1 MNFTVSFPLKY
12 NMEENQ
18 NFQDRFRFPGKVWF
32 TAGVFTLI
40 LVMLLFLR
48 TIFPVLLLILAAI
61 LIVVYFHAVRDF
73 IEKKTKWNHGPA
85 LLFSVILTLI
95 VTGLIF
101 WLIGATVQMQI
112 SKLIDMLPTSFE
124 NAREQIEQYPVGEQI
139 MGYLST
145 TGARENLEII
155 TSIFLK
161 STFGFFGDIYVII
174 VAGIYFTVDPML
186 YQRGFI
192 KLLPLARRARMNETF
207 YKIGFNLK
215 QWLIGQFIS
224 MLIIFSL
231 VAIGLRIIGLPMW
244 FTLALITGLLNFIPN
259 FGPLLAA
266 IPTVLIGLTID
277 GTTALMVAGMLLF
290 TQLLEG
296 AVITPMIQKKM
307 VNIPPALLIISQVI
321 VATFSGFWGLI
332 LAAPLLVIVMVSVQE
347 LYIRN
352 MEEHE

>member
-1 MNFTVSFPLKY
+1 MQEK
-12 NMEENQ
+12 Q
-18 NFQDRFRFPGKVWF
+18 NFKDSSRFPGRVWF

-40 LVMLLFLR
+40 LVMLLFIR

-73 IEKKTKWNHGPA
+73 IEKKTRWKHHRA
-85 LLFSVILTLI
+85 LLLSVTLTLI
-95 VTGLIF
+95 VIGLIF

-112 SKLIDMLPTSFE
+112 AKLIDIFPTSLE
-124 NAREQIEQYPVGEQI
+124 TAREQIEQYPVGQQI
-139 MGYLST
+139 MTYLST
-145 TGARENLEII
+145 SGARENLEII
-155 TSIFLK
+155 TSVFLK

-174 VAGIYFTVDPML
+174 VAGIYFTVNPML
-186 YQRGFI
+186 YQQGMI
-192 KLLPLARRARMNETF
+192 KLLPPSRRMLMSQTF
-207 YKIGFNLK
+207 IKIGRSLK

-231 VAIGLRIIGLPMW
+231 VAVGLRIVGLPMW

-266 IPTVLIGLTID
+266 IPTVLIGLTIS
-277 GTTALMVAGMLLF
+277 GTTALIVAGILLF

-347 LYIRN
+347 LYIKR
-352 MEEHE
+352 MDEEVVNEEDVIGNP